1 LTQDEDG
8 IYIIATKIE
17 RNVKLPHVAPDEDS
31 GPFTKALLASP
42 PGKNLIGYR
51 SWLTLDEYL
60 EVWSRALGIKAKAVK
75 LPYDLRL
82 EGVPEEIDEE
92 MAEMAGYC
100 ADCGYEARDDPSL
113 IHPKDVSCRFNG
125 LERSHLLT

>member
-1 LTQDEDG
+1 M
-8 IYIIATKIE
+8 A
-17 RNVKLPHVAPDEDS
+17 
-31 GPFTKALLASP
+31 KALLASP

-60 EVWSRALGIKAKAVK
+60 EIWGRTLNIKAKAVK

-92 MAEMAGYC
+92 MAEMAGFC
-100 ADCGYEARDDPSL
+100 ADFGYEARDDPSV
-113 IHPKDVSCRFNG
+113 IHPRDASGRFHD
-125 LERSHLLT
+125 LESPHLLTESPVGISSTAGYSRGLD